1 MPRKIGPKKPFIH
14 FIAEHRLKHG
24 LTQKQLEERL
34 GAKPMTVSRWENY
47 EVRVDFPTLA
57 AVAEALGGD
66 MMEAEDLLHHPD
78 QPSPNQLLRTLPKD
92 DQDYVMRTIKDLQK
106 YGRG

>member
-1 MPRKIGPKKPFIH
+1 MPRKIGPKKPFVH

-34 GAKPMTVSRWENY
+34 GAKPMTVSRWETY
-47 EVRVDFPTLA
+47 EVRVDLPTLA

-66 MMEAEDLLHHPD
+66 LMEAEDLLHHPD
-78 QPSPNQLLRTLPKD
+78 RPTPNQLMRKLAPD
-92 DQDYVMRTIKDLQK
+92 DRDHFIKQIK
-106 YGRG
+106 RAVGE